1 MRFEGDEAEVRLDQ
15 HQPVEFD
22 AWRWA
27 PLAEAP
33 ELIVPFKKP
42 VYATVAQ
49 AFAPLAVQVRGT
61 S

>member
-1 MRFEGDEAEVRLDQ
+1 
-15 HQPVEFD
+15 VEFD

-42 VYATVAQ
+42 VYATVAE
-49 AFAPLAVQVRGT
+49 AFAPIAIRLGQGR
-61 S
+61 